1 MWALTPPRTQG
12 IANHYRVQSTRGIP
26 NVPPEVT
33 FTSSDPLVYPYPSQE
48 LLKLHAACAK
58 VAHLSGAGEYIDNL
72 DRDADDMDVLAT
84 DGSSSAVLT
93 HALSKSMLHPVSIM
107 M

>member
-1 MWALTPPRTQG
+1 M
-12 IANHYRVQSTRGIP
+12 
-26 NVPPEVT
+26 T

-58 VAHLSGAGEYIDNL
+58 VAHLSGAGEYIDSL
-72 DRDADDMDVLAT
+72 DRDADDMDVFAT
-84 DGSSSAVLT
+84 DGSSSAILT
-93 HALSKSMLHPVSIM
+93 HALSKSKLRPVSIM